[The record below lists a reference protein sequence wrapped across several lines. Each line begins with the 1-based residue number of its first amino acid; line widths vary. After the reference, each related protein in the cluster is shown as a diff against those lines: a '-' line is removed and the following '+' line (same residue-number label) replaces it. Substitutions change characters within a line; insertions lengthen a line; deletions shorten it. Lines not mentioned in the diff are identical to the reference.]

1 MKKIL
6 SMLLV
11 MMLLISIIPVAP
23 VEAATQTITYLTK
36 AVYESVGDYSEGL
49 VWVKEGDTYKY
60 LNEKGKVVID
70 LSNKKYAG
78 KNEYIVS
85 VGDFH
90 DGLALI
96 KVVNEDSEEDFEYIS
111 DLGGYYIDKKG
122 NIALTTSKVNKK
134 QSGKNKIS
142 GLYYNFSQGITIT
155 DTRPEDGKVALVK
168 TDGSTK
174 WIAAEAAYYWYT
186 QDLMC
191 VGSFVDGDYLW
202 GYVDKNYKKVIPYE
216 FEQAR
221 PFNNNLA
228 PVEID
233 GKWGFID
240 KTGKTVIKAQFD
252 DFIVHDSNASY
263 IVFDDGLATVQ
274 KNGKW
279 GVIDEK
285 GNTVI
290 AFKYVDYPVIF
301 RNGYACVAGSNGKYT
316 YIDKTGKTVIKTG
329 YEDAN
334 YFTESGVAV
343 VGNKG
348 VYKLIDTKG
357 NQIGKK
363 TWKFEGTNVSGM
375 APDILKYRI
384 KGKWGIAKVG

>member
-1 MKKIL
+1 MKRNL

-11 MMLLISIIPVAP
+11 IILLFNIVPVIP
-23 VEAATQTITYLTK
+23 VEAATPTITYLTK
-36 AVYESVGDYSEGL
+36 AVYGSVGDYSEGL

-78 KNEYIVS
+78 KNEYISS

-96 KVVNEDSEEDFEYIS
+96 IVLNDSSEDDYEYS
-111 DLGGYYIDKKG
+111 TNFGGYYIDKKG
-122 NIALTTSKVNKK
+122 NIALTTAKVNKK
-134 QSGKNKIS
+134 QTGKNKIS

-174 WIAAEAAYYWYT
+174 WIAADAVYYWYT
-186 QDLMC
+186 EDLLC
-191 VGSFVDGDYLW
+191 AGTYEDGEYLW
-202 GYVDKNYKKVIPYE
+202 GYVDKNYKKVIPYK

-274 KNGKW
+274 KNGMW

-285 GNTVI
+285 GRTVL
-290 AFKYVDYPVIF
+290 AFKYDQPVLF
-301 RNGYACVAGSNGKYT
+301 RNGYACVAGSNGKYK
-316 YIDKTGKTVIKTG
+316 YIDKNGTTVIKTG

-334 YFTESGVAV
+334 YFTKSGVAV

-357 NQIGKK
+357 KQIGKK
-363 TWKFEGTNVSGM
+363 TWKFESTNVSGM

-384 KGKWGIAKVG
+384 KGKWGIAKVD

>member
-1 MKKIL
+1 MKRIL

-11 MMLLISIIPVAP
+11 IMLLISIVPVIP

-36 AVYESVGDYSEGL
+36 AVYDSVSDYSEGL
-49 VWVKEGDTYKY
+49 VWVQEGNTFKY

-78 KNEYIVS
+78 KNESIYS

-96 KVVNEDSEEDFEYIS
+96 VVQKDSEDDY

-122 NIALTTSKVNKK
+122 NIALTTAQVNKK
-134 QSGKNKIS
+134 QSGKSKIS
-142 GLYYNFSQGITIT
+142 GLYYNFSQGITLT
-155 DTRPEDGKVALVK
+155 DARPDVGKVALVK

-174 WIAAEAAYYWYT
+174 WITADTAYYWYT
-186 QDLMC
+186 QDLLC
-191 VGSFVDGDYLW
+191 VGSYVDGEYLW
-202 GYVDKNYKKVIPYE
+202 GYVDKNYKKVISYK
-216 FEQAR
+216 FNQAR

-228 PVEID
+228 PVEIN

-240 KTGKTVIKAQFD
+240 KSGKTVIKAQFD

-263 IVFDDGLATVQ
+263 VVFDDGLATVL
-274 KNGKW
+274 KNNKW
-279 GVIDEK
+279 GVIDKK

-290 AFKYVDYPVIF
+290 AFKYDYPVIF
-301 RNGYACVAGSNGKYT
+301 RNGYACVAGSDGKYT
-316 YIDKTGKTVIKTG
+316 YIDKKGKTVIKTG

-334 YFTESGVAV
+334 YFTKTGVAV
-343 VGNKG
+343 VGNNG

-357 NQIGKK
+357 KQIGKK
-363 TWKFEGTNVSGM
+363 TWKFDGTKVSGM
-375 APDILKYRI
+375 APDILRYEIDGKY
-384 KGKWGIAKVG
+384 GIAKVG